1 MKLLALAL
9 SSALISTATF
19 ASDTFNFDYVGA
31 GYAKFKLKEED
42 GDVSLNGFT
51 VEASKQLSE
60 NWVISAQYLDTSKD
74 MAKSSVEK
82 YSNGTYSTH
91 LEFNN
96 DIAQWNINTAYII
109 PLENNA
115 LLEFV
120 GSIGRI
126 NMDNDTFI
134 EQTIDFSETHG
145 EERSPLHDQWSYGS
159 QYHSSTYGIEANYH
173 IALLDNLRASAGLG
187 YQRIKEADDKN
198 ELVYQFELA
207 YDITN
212 DFTISATYR
221 NVDVYENHFVTVRYN
236 F

>member
-1 MKLLALAL
+1 MKLLALVV

-31 GYAKFKLKEED
+31 GYAKFKLED
-42 GDVSLNGFT
+42 ADSSLNGFT
-51 VEASKQLSE
+51 VEASKQLNE
-60 NWVISAQYLDTSKD
+60 NWAVSTQYMDTSHNERR
-74 MAKSSVEK
+74 SSVDEYYDATVRSDSEEK
-82 YSNGTYSTH
+82 
-91 LEFNN
+91 F
-96 DIAQWNINTAYII
+96 DIAQWQLSAAYLI
-109 PLENNA
+109 PLEQNT

-120 GSIGRI
+120 GTIGR
-126 NMDNDTFI
+126 MTFDYDHFY
-134 EQTIDFSETHG
+134 EQTIVQNKTSNSQSSLYG
-145 EERSPLHDQWSYGS
+145 EPWHYEDRDHTSTLGFEAY
-159 QYHSSTYGIEANYH
+159 YHV
-173 IALLDNLRASAGLG
+173 ALLDNFKASAGLG
-187 YQRIKEADDKN
+187 YQHIKDADEKN